1 MLPEQLA
8 SRNLQLQGSPHRRN
22 RPMRGFHEPEKGSRM
37 KITEEPNI
45 RLRTVTRPSTWR
57 RLSLLEKIAVVQVFI
72 GLISLTFL
80 VVLVGSSMRL
90 WG

>member
-1 MLPEQLA
+1 
-8 SRNLQLQGSPHRRN
+8 
-22 RPMRGFHEPEKGSRM
+22 M